1 MPKSFDLFFVS
12 SNENKYREARKI
24 LSGFGVDAGFICS
37 SLEEIQSD
45 SLREIA
51 EKKAR
56 DAFDKFGKPVIVED
70 DGLFIDGLGGFPG
83 PFSSYVFQTI
93 GNSGIL
99 RLLKRDRKA
108 KFVSVISFC
117 SEDTSKS
124 FEAKLFGSI
133 ADSPKGSGW
142 GYDPIF
148 VPKDTGRTFAELP
161 EKNSISHR
169 YKALKK
175 FSSWYQSMPESS
187 GR

>member
-1 MPKSFDLFFVS
+1 MPKSSDLFFVS
-12 SNENKYREARKI
+12 SNENKYREAHEI
-24 LSGFGVDAGFICS
+24 LAGFGVSAGFICS

-56 DAFDKFGKPVIVED
+56 DAFERFGKPVIVED

-93 GNSGIL
+93 GNGGIL

-108 KFVSVISFC
+108 RFVSVISFC
-117 SEDTSKS
+117 SGGVSKS
-124 FEAKLFGSI
+124 FEAELFGSI
-133 ADSPKGSGW
+133 ADSPRGSGW

-148 VPKDTGRTFAELP
+148 VPKDASRTFAELP
-161 EKNSISHR
+161 EKNSVSHR
-169 YKALKK
+169 YRALKK
-175 FSSWYQSMPESS
+175 FSSWYQSMLESS